1 MLKAFK
7 LFYIWELSDCPGFG
21 YTYEFFDNLTTH
33 VGQNF
38 ENFHEKND
46 FFQIDPESIW
56 DGPWIT
62 RAWKNISLDPLE
74 ASGAMKNIT

>member
-1 MLKAFK
+1 MA
-7 LFYIWELSDCPGFG
+7 
-21 YTYEFFDNLTTH
+21 
-33 VGQNF
+33 QNF

-74 ASGAMKNIT
+74 ASGTMKKHQNFKKVINSKIGQENEEIR